1 MINSWWEMI
10 TLPKGR
16 KADKKPVTLSA
27 RSRSTSPSLQRSCRL
42 GEQSTYLAER
52 GRKCSNLSTNRGTA
66 GAVEVCLSINI
77 NYKVIIFIVFRL
89 RFRLKT
95 RTLAI
100 L

>member
-66 GAVEVCLSINI
+66 GAVEVCH
-77 NYKVIIFIVFRL
+77 YQH
-89 RFRLKT
+89 
-95 RTLAI
+95 
-100 L
+100 